1 MNKKDNSTISTIELK
16 EIYKLKIML
25 SIIGVGL
32 IISILIAYCII
43 NKFRHKDATKSSIIW
58 SSTFLS
64 ITIFMIFIV
73 GFDVGI
79 HDAENVYPTMNF
91 KTQKKII
98 QWLYDIINY
107 FSLAFSFV
115 IFPLFQVYH
124 LSGYE
129 TFRDKVLYVVL
140 DNLKSKIKFLV
151 IGVIAIAILFAI
163 YQENIIK
170 ETTNLFKIVRIYL
183 NFFNLLKFYFNASYG
198 VFQTFFDILI
208 YFRCD
213 LLYAHIFYLWKIK
226 EISNQYLECKV
237 KLVTI

>member
-79 HDAENVYPTMNF
+79 HDAENVYLTMNF

-98 QWLYDIINY
+98 QWLYDILSI
-107 FSLAFSFV
+107 
-115 IFPLFQVYH
+115 IFLLLFH
-124 LSGYE
+124 L
-129 TFRDKVLYVVL
+129 
-140 DNLKSKIKFLV
+140 
-151 IGVIAIAILFAI
+151 
-163 YQENIIK
+163 
-170 ETTNLFKIVRIYL
+170 
-183 NFFNLLKFYFNASYG
+183 
-198 VFQTFFDILI
+198 
-208 YFRCD
+208 
-213 LLYAHIFYLWKIK
+213 
-226 EISNQYLECKV
+226 
-237 KLVTI
+237 